1 MKAQKL
7 KVIKEFLNKVEG
19 QIINPPRLDV
29 AKSLVEQGYCEWVTV
44 DLKVEDL
51 GNQKV
56 GEPVIIEPNN
66 KQNDNSDIS
75 GANDSNG
82 SEQSPGADKPKR
94 GRKGNKT
101 KA

>member
-7 KVIKEFLNKVEG
+7 KVIKGFLNKVEG

-29 AKSLVEQGYCEWVTV
+29 AKSLIEQGYCEWIVV
-44 DLKVEDL
+44 DATPDDL

-56 GEPVIIEPNN
+56 GEPVIIEPKN
-66 KQNDNSDIS
+66 KQDDNSNIP
-75 GANDSNG
+75 GENDSNG
-82 SEQSPGADKPKR
+82 SKQGVGTDKPKR
-94 GRKGNKT
+94 GRKGNKA